1 MNHPKGLK
9 FFFLINPISGT
20 NKTDWTAEITA
31 YFTDSAH
38 TVELFELTGDFS
50 LDKIKEKVLR
60 FSPDRM
66 VAVGG
71 DGTLKLAAECIRETT
86 IPLGILP
93 AGSANGLATELGIPP
108 QPAKALEVLVTGTE
122 KKIHATLING
132 QLCIHLSDIGLNAYA
147 MKKFEMQQVRG
158 MWGYVMA
165 SLKVLWQN
173 PRMEVEMLIDKK
185 VIKINA
191 AMVVVANATKYGTG
205 AVINPVG
212 ALNDDVFEVIVIKKI
227 AVGKLLK
234 MAFFQAP
241 YDPKTVEIFQT
252 DALKMRSTKKVH
264 FQIDGEYLGKVREV
278 KAILL
283 PEAFTLIVPVPEGGK
298 GKGKY

>member
-1 MNHPKGLK
+1 MNHSKGLK
-9 FFFLINPISGT
+9 LFFLINPGSGT
-20 NKTDWTAEITA
+20 NKTDWPAEITA
-31 YFTDSAH
+31 YFADSAH
-38 TVELFELTGDFS
+38 TVELFQLNKDYS
-50 LDKIKEKVLR
+50 LDKIKEKIGA
-60 FSPDRM
+60 FSPHRV

-71 DGTLKLAAECIRETT
+71 DGTLKLAAECIRGTT
-86 IPLGILP
+86 IPLGMLP

-108 QPAKALEVLVTGTE
+108 QPAKALEVLVNGRE

-132 QLCIHLSDIGLNAYA
+132 QLCIHLSDIGLNAYVV
-147 MKKFEMQQVRG
+147 KKFEMQKVRG

-173 PRMEVEMLIDKK
+173 PQMEVEMVIDKK
-185 VIKINA
+185 AFKISA
-191 AMVVVANATKYGTG
+191 AMIVVANATKYGTG

-212 ALNDDVFEVIVIKKI
+212 ALDDDVFEVVVIKKI

-241 YDPKTVEIFQT
+241 YDPETVEIFQT
-252 DALKMRSTKKVH
+252 DALKIRSGKKVY
-264 FQIDGEYLGKVREV
+264 FQIDGEYLGKVKEV

-283 PEAFTLIVPVPEGGK
+283 PEALTLIVPVPEGGK
-298 GKGKY
+298 